1 MTELIGERIYNTLQL
16 GFAAFI
22 LIWNTIRLTSYA
34 KREEIAIIKIVG
46 DSSLYIRFP
55 FSLEAI
61 MESLLGA
68 VVAVGLGVGLMNY
81 ISDSSYK
88 QVNIIKDVEQKYFI
102 RDEIDSLGGKIKS
115 KMIKEEN

>member
-1 MTELIGERIYNTLQL
+1 MTSTLIISASSFAVVV

-34 KREEIAIIKIVG
+34 KREEIEIMKIVG
-46 DSSLYIRFP
+46 ASSLYIRFP
-55 FSLEAI
+55 FILEAI

-81 ISDSSYK
+81 ISDSSISESIFTIQISQYSI
-88 QVNIIKDVEQKYFI
+88 NIFFVSYFFCF
-102 RDEIDSLGGKIKS
+102 L
-115 KMIKEEN
+115 